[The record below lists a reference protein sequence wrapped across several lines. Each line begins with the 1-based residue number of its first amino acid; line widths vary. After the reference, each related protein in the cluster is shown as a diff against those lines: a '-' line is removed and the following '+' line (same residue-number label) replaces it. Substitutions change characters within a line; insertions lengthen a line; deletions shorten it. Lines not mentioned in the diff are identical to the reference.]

1 MTARD
6 LRDARRVTEL
16 TDAQIEAI
24 VADAMASEASHAR
37 SEAAPPSGAIVWW
50 RAQMRARREAA
61 QLAEKPIDVVHA
73 LAIACGVGVALSLAG
88 IAVAAVRGSFGWLKD
103 AAAFVAPIA
112 APFAAL
118 DLSGPWITLS
128 LTATLVFL
136 VIVSIAAF
144 FVLADE

>member
-1 MTARD
+1 MTGREVRD
-6 LRDARRVTEL
+6 VRRVNTEL

-24 VADAMASEASHAR
+24 VAEAVAAEASHAR

-103 AAAFVAPIA
+103 AAAFVT
-112 APFAAL
+112 PFAAL
-118 DLSGPWITLS
+118 DLGGPWMTLS
-128 LTATLVFL
+128 LSATLVFL
-136 VIVSIAAF
+136 VIVSIDAV